1 MTIMDTPETAIERE
15 AAHSG
20 HRALVKLLLWG
31 LPLGAVAGYFMLFA
45 TMTRLAGALDFD
57 HGSRCDGCQRVPMGS
72 GVLRDGQPLG
82 EIRQV
87 AAPRRGR
94 TEWMVLAPISG
105 PVIDSARAGLLR
117 ATLTAGGSSDAL
129 WTVDLVSPTP
139 GTRGEVVALL
149 VTTSGLAPVPIYA
162 SPATR

>member
-1 MTIMDTPETAIERE
+1 METPEATIERE
-15 AAHSG
+15 AVRSG
-20 HRALVKLLLWG
+20 HRALAKLLMWG
-31 LPLGAVAGYFMLFA
+31 IPIAAIAVVFYFLALGY
-45 TMTRLAGALDFD
+45 TLAGIADFGG
-57 HGSRCDGCQRVPMGS
+57 GSRCDGCQRVPMGS

-94 TEWMVLAPISG
+94 TQWMVLAPISA
-105 PVIDSARAGLLR
+105 PAIDSARAGLLR

-129 WTVDLVSPTP
+129 WMVDIVSPTS

-149 VTTSGLAPVPIYA
+149 VTTSGLAPVPVYA
-162 SPATR
+162 SPAAR

>member
-1 MTIMDTPETAIERE
+1 MNTPEATIERE
-15 AAHSG
+15 AIRSG
-20 HRALVKLLLWG
+20 YRALAKVLVWAKV
-31 LPLGAVAGYFMLFA
+31 LGV
-45 TMTRLAGALDFD
+45 LAGVVYLLVLALTLSSALDFGG
-57 HGSRCDGCQRVPMGS
+57 GSRCDGCQRVPMGS

-87 AAPRRGR
+87 AAPQRGR
-94 TEWMVLAPISG
+94 TQWMVLAPISG